1 MSFPQFAFNNV
12 KRNAR
17 AYFAYFLSSAF
28 MVMIFFTF
36 AVFVYHPDIGQL
48 PMGPLKRAV
57 LQISEGVI
65 FVFAIFF
72 VLYSIGMFL
81 KSRQR
86 EFGLLLLL
94 GATSSQINRLVFME
108 NMLIGA
114 GSIVTGIAGGLLLSK
129 LFLLCGTRLM
139 EIREL
144 PFYWPTAAIWLT
156 AVSFSLLFAGISL
169 FTLFFIHKKN
179 VAELLQGSHRP
190 KKEPR
195 SSLFLT
201 VVGMMLLTVGF
212 LALYAGKLSPKL
224 VLLAAATGIAA
235 TYFFYSQLSVLV
247 IRLLKRSR
255 KALWRGTNLL
265 WVSEL
270 AYKMKDNARILFL
283 VTVVTSIASMSASF
297 VLAVDETNRKEY
309 ENNPF
314 AIEYYSFGE
323 QPAEQEL
330 AAINELLDGEGV
342 SYQSVK
348 VENLYRRT
356 VHDAIP
362 SVEIIAASRFNRLAA
377 AMNLPE
383 AAPDNGEAIL
393 ISGPAQPSHGPAVP
407 GDKITLDSGH
417 TVSVTKVFEREAL
430 PFMSWASI
438 LIVNDSSY
446 RTIQGN
452 AKSSVLFVYH
462 VPEWNNGA
470 PSGTDS
476 PEAVIGAKL
485 KNRLQEY
492 REPHGSS
499 NSFSIRIWSYL
510 NLKQATALFSFIG
523 IFIAFLFSVSSA
535 SFLYFKL
542 HTELAA
548 DSRMYHAL
556 SKIGLSASEMRIS
569 ATLQIGLLFFM
580 PIVISTVQTLIVM
593 RPVLGTMYVYSVYK
607 PVLVVSA
614 AFLGAQ
620 TVYFSLVRS
629 RYLHR
634 LKRMM
639 V

>member
-36 AVFVYHPDIGQL
+36 AVFVYHPEIGQI

-65 FVFAIFF
+65 FVFAIIF

-86 EFGLLLLL
+86 EFGLLLVL
-94 GATSSQINRLVFME
+94 GARSSQINRLVFME

-114 GSIVTGIAGGLLLSK
+114 GSIVTGISGGLLLSK
-129 LFLLCGTRLM
+129 LFLLCGIRMM

-144 PFYWPTAAIWLT
+144 PFYWPAAAIWLT
-156 AVSFSLLFAGISL
+156 AVSFSLLFAGISV
-169 FTLFFIHKKN
+169 FTLFFLRKSN
-179 VAELLQGSHRP
+179 VAELLQGSHKP

-195 SSLFLT
+195 ISLFFT
-201 VVGMMLLTVGF
+201 VTGAALIAVGF
-212 LALYAGKLSPKL
+212 LALYAGKLSPNL
-224 VLLAAATGIAA
+224 VLLAAATGIAG

-314 AIEYYSFGE
+314 AIEYYSFDE
-323 QPAEQEL
+323 QHTEQEL
-330 AAINELLDGEGV
+330 AASNELLDREGV
-342 SYQSVK
+342 SYRSVK

-356 VHDAIP
+356 VHDAVP
-362 SVEIIAASRFNRLAA
+362 SVEVIAASRFNQLAA

-383 AAPDNGEAIL
+383 AAPDSGEAIL
-393 ISGPAQPSHGPAVP
+393 ISSPAQPSHGHMTP

-417 TVSVTKVFEREAL
+417 TVSVTEVFEREAL

-438 LIVNDSSY
+438 LVVNDNSY
-446 RTIQGN
+446 RTIQGD

-462 VPEWNNGA
+462 VPEWNSRP

-476 PEAVIGAKL
+476 PEAVIGAELRK
-485 KNRLQEY
+485 RLQEN
-492 REPHGSS
+492 REQYGTS
-499 NSFSIRIWSYL
+499 NSFSIRIGSYL
-510 NLKQATALFSFIG
+510 SLKQATALFSFIG

-542 HTELAA
+542 YTELAA
-548 DSRMYHAL
+548 DSKMYHAL
-556 SKIGLSASEMRIS
+556 SKIGLSASEMRTS
-569 ATLQIGLLFFM
+569 ATLQIGLLFFV

-607 PVLVVSA
+607 PVFIVSA
-614 AFLGAQ
+614 AFLAAQ
-620 TVYFSLVRS
+620 TLYFFLVRS

-634 LKRMM
+634 LKRMT